1 MHRSGGQI
9 KLSTARAEN
18 GMVAVTVS
26 DTGMGIPPDHLD
38 KLFTPFFTTKPVGQG
53 TGLGLSACHGIVATH
68 GGEIRVDSEVG
79 RGTRMTML
87 LPAARREG
95 AA

>member
-1 MHRSGGQI
+1 
-9 KLSTARAEN
+9 
-18 GMVAVTVS
+18 
-26 DTGMGIPPDHLD
+26 
-38 KLFTPFFTTKPVGQG
+38 
-53 TGLGLSACHGIVATH
+53 
-68 GGEIRVDSEVG
+68 VDSEVG